1 MENSRILHFNLWKIT
16 MAFYKSVKSVRESE
30 RLEYW
35 KEHGIDK
42 VVNDS
47 SNTANLSSVLP
58 NYTYTKEDMDNFFY
72 SDNGQEEKH
81 NLEESICRD
90 LIGKQSKK
98 PYFYY

>member
-1 MENSRILHFNLWKIT
+1 VLKVLENQ
-16 MAFYKSVKSVRESE
+16 E

-42 VVNDS
+42 VANDS

-90 LIGKQSKK
+90 LIGKQNKK
-98 PYFYY
+98 PYFYYCTGGSKSREYEF